1 MTDQVKDETWRPMGV
16 DLWLWTGWEG
26 DWTLGVH
33 SNFERLDVLGW
44 APAHRADP
52 DAPATVWRRRLQPP
66 LLGLL
71 GPGWED
77 LTEWEIGW
85 LEVDGGYG
93 DDGTEVR
100 ETMHVLAGHDD
111 VDAAL
116 DIAVILG
123 CMRHKADVLA
133 VRHQVCGAIVN
144 RVSAPSLHC
153 TDCAAVAE
161 RARDRLG
168 WA

>member
-1 MTDQVKDETWRPMGV
+1 MTKDEMWQGETWRPMGV
-16 DLWLWTGWEG
+16 DLWLWLGRNGAWS
-26 DWTLGVH
+26 LGVDMGYK
-33 SNFERLDVLGW
+33 RLGNYR
-44 APAHRADP
+44 P
-52 DAPATVWRRRLQPP
+52 
-66 LLGLL
+66 L

-93 DDGTEVR
+93 DDGTQER

-123 CMRHKADVLA
+123 HLRHKMGEADVLA
-133 VRHQVCGAIVN
+133 LRHQVCGAIVN
-144 RVSAPSLHC
+144 RFSAPSPHC
-153 TDCAAVAE
+153 ADCAVVAE